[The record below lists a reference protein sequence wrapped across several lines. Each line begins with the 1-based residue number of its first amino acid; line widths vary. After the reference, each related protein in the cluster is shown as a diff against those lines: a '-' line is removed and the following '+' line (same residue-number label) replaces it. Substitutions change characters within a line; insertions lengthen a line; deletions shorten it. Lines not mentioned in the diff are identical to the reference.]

1 MDSVYKARYYDGHSS
16 MPKTVV
22 ISITENGLHITFSNP
37 DGMISS
43 SEWKKAQT
51 RETEFNSSILILQ
64 YGESFPYEQ
73 LEITD
78 KEFHREYTA
87 RRGASLIKRLR
98 TNQGMMLVI
107 TGLLTIV
114 AAIALIYIYL
124 LPWAV
129 DIAAKRVPQAYEIE
143 MGKSLYEN
151 ILKNEKVDTAK
162 TIAINQFF
170 GQIQVEGNYPVHI
183 SVVKQDIPNAFAL
196 PGGSIVVYSK
206 ILEDM
211 ETPEQLAA
219 LLAHEYSHVQ
229 LKHSTRNIFRS
240 LAGSLVISIIIG
252 DFSGATALIV
262 QNAENLRS
270 LSYSRTLENE
280 ADNDGLQI
288 LKANGINASGMKALF
303 EQLKKASDIEILEIV
318 STHPDLD
325 KRIINVETF
334 IEDNPYDVVKNDSL
348 TYYFK
353 TLTADE
359 E

>member
-1 MDSVYKARYYDGHSS
+1 MERVYKARYYDGHSS
-16 MPKTVV
+16 MPKTAD
-22 ISITENGLHITFSNP
+22 ISITDNGLHITYSSP
-37 DGMISS
+37 DGIISTC
-43 SEWKKAQT
+43 EWIKVHT

-64 YGESFPYEQ
+64 HGETFPYEQ

-98 TNQGMMLVI
+98 TNQGMMLVA

-114 AAIALIYIYL
+114 AAIGLLYIYVV
-124 LPWAV
+124 PWAV
-129 DIAAKRVPQAYEIE
+129 EIAAKRVPQSYEIE
-143 MGKSLYEN
+143 MGKSLYES

-162 TIAINQFF
+162 TIAINRFF
-170 GQIQVEGNYPVHI
+170 GQITVEGNYPVHI
-183 SVVKQDIPNAFAL
+183 SVVKQHIPNAFAL

-240 LAGSLVISIIIG
+240 LAGSLLISIIIG
-252 DFSGATALIV
+252 DFSGATALIL

-270 LSYSRTLENE
+270 LSYSRALESE
-280 ADNDGLQI
+280 ADNNGLQI
-288 LKANGINASGMKALF
+288 LKANGIEAAGMKALF
-303 EQLKKASDIEILEIV
+303 EQLKKASDIEVMEIV

-325 KRIINVETF
+325 KRIKNVETF
-334 IEDNPYDVVKNDSL
+334 IENNAYKANKSDSL
-348 TYYFK
+348 SFYFNL
-353 TLTADE
+353 LTKDE
-359 E
+359 